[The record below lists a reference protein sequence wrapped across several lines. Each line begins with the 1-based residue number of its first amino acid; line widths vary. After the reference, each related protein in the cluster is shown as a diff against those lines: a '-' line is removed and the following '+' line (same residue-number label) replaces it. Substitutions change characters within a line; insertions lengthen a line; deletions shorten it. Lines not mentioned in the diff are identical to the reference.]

1 MARFACATW
10 RPISVNYGGNV
21 AGYLGAVLHH
31 QGGNGGLY
39 GWFNNPSAK
48 VSAHFWIAKNGL
60 IEQYVDTSRQA
71 WHGMSLNSR
80 YVGVETEGCPPNNP
94 TEDLTQAQINAFG
107 RLYAEGARVH
117 GWANALANADGQR
130 GLGYHRMAV
139 NTACPTQARLNRRGE
154 ILRIAFSGQAPPS
167 TAPPSGGGGTQA
179 PKFSA
184 TPYFDQRTNSR
195 HPDVKT
201 WQSKMRSRG
210 WGISADGIYGPQSED
225 ACRKFQREKGLSV
238 DGKVGPQ
245 TWSTTWTAPVT

>member
-39 GWFNNPSAK
+39 GWFNNPSAR
-48 VSAHFWIAKNGL
+48 VSAHFWIGKNGA

-94 TEDLTQAQINAFG
+94 TEPLTDAQVSAFA
-107 RLYAEGARVH
+107 RLYAEGMRVH

-139 NTACPTQARLNRRGE
+139 NTACPTQSRLNMRPE
-154 ILRIAFSGQAPPS
+154 ILRRATGQAPSSP
-167 TAPPSGGGGTQA
+167 PPSGGGGGTQA

-184 TPYFDQRTNSR
+184 NPYFDQKTNSR
-195 HPDVKT
+195 HADVRT

-210 WGISADGIYGPQSED
+210 WSIDVDQIYGPGSERVCRSFQSEK
-225 ACRKFQREKGLSV
+225 RLTV

-245 TWSTTWTAPVT
+245 TWSMTWTAPIS

>member
-48 VSAHFWIAKNGL
+48 VSAHFWIGKNGT

-80 YVGVETEGCPPNNP
+80 YVGVETEGCPPNAP
-94 TEDLTQAQINAFG
+94 TEDLTQAQVQAFG

-117 GWANALANADGQR
+117 GWPNALANSDGQR

-139 NTACPTQARLNRRGE
+139 STACPTQARLNRRPE
-154 ILRIAFSGQAPPS
+154 ILRLAFGGAASAPPPSSGSGGGQAPKLNVDYFGRTRNS
-167 TAPPSGGGGTQA
+167 T
-179 PKFSA
+179 
-184 TPYFDQRTNSR
+184 
-195 HPDVKT
+195 HPDVRT
-201 WQSKMRSRG
+201 WQAKMRDRG
-210 WGISADGIYGPQSED
+210 WSISVDQQFGPGSED
-225 ACRKFQREKGLSV
+225 VCKKFQREKGLTA
-238 DGKVGPQ
+238 DGLVGSQ
-245 TWSTTWTAPVT
+245 TWNMTWNAPLT

>member
-21 AGYLGAVLHH
+21 AGYLGAILHH

-48 VSAHFWIAKNGL
+48 VSAHFWIGKNGQ

-94 TEDLTQAQINAFG
+94 TEALTQAQVNAFG

-117 GWANALANADGQR
+117 GWPNALANADGQR

-139 NTACPTQARLNRRGE
+139 NTACPTQSRLNRRPD
-154 ILRIAFSGQAPPS
+154 ILKIAFGGSAPPS
-167 TAPPSGGGGTQA
+167 TSPPATGGGQA

-225 ACRKFQREKGLSV
+225 ACRKFQREKGLGV